1 MSEGVSEGAEVL
13 GVETDEPLGTD
24 AGAEADAEAGAEV
37 AIAIEDELC
46 ESEPLVAIAVAP
58 EEDGIAADEEPA
70 DGVAGSVA
78 LALGKLF
85 ESEGVDPEALAL
97 ALAPI

>member
-1 MSEGVSEGAEVL
+1 ML

-24 AGAEADAEAGAEV
+24 AGAEAEADADADAEAGAEV

-85 ESEGVDPEALAL
+85 ESEGVDPEALPL